1 MSNGGRSQ
9 GGRPRIHIRRFLFVL
24 IAVLTLLSIVA
35 RAVGASP
42 TLTFLISASA
52 MALLAWLVGVA
63 TEQLGATVGP
73 RVGGVLNTGFGNIAE
88 LIITLFALRAGLT
101 TLVKAS
107 ITGSILGNMLLV
119 LGLSLLLAGV
129 RHGDL
134 RFSRTMAATN
144 ATLLM
149 IAVIGLAIPA
159 VFALTAPKVAA
170 EPVLHLSLGVAAIL
184 LFAYVLGLVF
194 FFTTPSA
201 GGIEFSR
208 VRADWSAGRSIVVL
222 AIAAVS
228 MVVVSDILVDA
239 IRPTLAATGV
249 SELFAGI
256 IIIPIIGN
264 ISEHVVGMQL
274 AYQNDM
280 DFSLIISLGSSLQI
294 ALFVAPL
301 LVFLS
306 LLLGNPMDL
315 VFTPLELVTVGFG
328 VLTVALVASDGESNW
343 LEGVQLV
350 AVYAIVALAFYFY
363 PR

>member
-1 MSNGGRSQ
+1 MADGGGSDRAQ
-9 GGRPRIHIRRFLFVL
+9 PRIEIRQFLFVL
-24 IAVLTLLSIVA
+24 IAILTALSIVA
-35 RAVGASP
+35 RVVGAP
-42 TLTFLISASA
+42 ATVTFIIAAGA

-63 TEQLGATVGP
+63 TEQLGATAGP
-73 RVGGVLNTGFGNIAE
+73 KVSGVLNAGFGNIAE
-88 LIITLFALRAGLT
+88 LIITVFALRAGLT

-119 LGLSLLLAGV
+119 LGMSLLLAGM

-134 RFSRTMAATN
+134 KFSRARAATN

-149 IAVIGLAIPA
+149 IAVVGLAVPA
-159 VFALTAPKVAA
+159 VFALTTPGISA
-170 EPVLHLSLGVAAIL
+170 EPVFHLSLGVAAIL
-184 LFAYVLGLVF
+184 MLAYVFGLIF

-201 GGIEFSR
+201 GGFELSR
-208 VRADWSAGRSIVVL
+208 VKAEWPASRSMAVL
-222 AIAAVS
+222 AVTAVG

-239 IRPTLAATGV
+239 IRPALLATGV

-264 ISEHVVGMQL
+264 IAEHVVGMQL

-280 DFSLIISLGSSLQI
+280 DFSLLISLGSSLQV
-294 ALFVAPL
+294 ALFVGPI

-306 LLLGNPMDL
+306 LFLGQHMDL

-343 LEGVQLV
+343 LEGVELV
-350 AVYAIVALAFYFY
+350 AVYAIVALAFFFH
-363 PR
+363 PG